1 MMNAR
6 ERVRLALTC
15 QPPDRIPVSLGFFSQ
30 SLPGIPDADEHF
42 GLDVRFAEFSP
53 PAGQDDF
60 LRYLRRLPSDVHVGS
75 TAQLR
80 IYHEWDY
87 HPQTAGGRLSGV
99 SSVAELAEA
108 YFPDLTSPQ
117 RYAGLAKQVQRWQ
130 EQGLA
135 VAGSPP
141 HLGGELF
148 ESAYRLRGFQQFL
161 LDLKERPALANYLL
175 DQLAAV
181 TIHNALV
188 LAQAG
193 VDVLLLDDD
202 VAMPTGL
209 IISPAMWRAYFKP
222 RLRSIIELAR
232 EAAPDLLIFYHS
244 DGDFTRLLPDLV
256 EIGVNVINPVQP
268 DCMDAASIK
277 AQFGDRLALWG
288 TVGTANAWDLGT
300 PDQIRAE
307 VRQRSEQLGPAG
319 LLLAPA
325 YDIDFAPQENV
336 VAFVEAVRENH
347 LTIEAPSLALHT

>member
-1 MMNAR
+1 MNAR

-15 QPPDRIPVSLGFFSQ
+15 QRPDRIPVSLGFFSQ

-42 GLDVRFAEFSP
+42 GLDVRYAEWSP

-60 LRYLRRLPSDVHVGS
+60 LRYLRRLPPDVHIGT

-80 IYHEWDY
+80 TYHEWDY
-87 HPQTAGGRLSGV
+87 HPQVAGGRLSGAN
-99 SSVAELAEA
+99 SVAELAEA

-117 RYAGLAKQVQRWQ
+117 RYAGLAGQVQRWHG
-130 EQGLA
+130 QGLA

-148 ESAYRLRGFQQFL
+148 ESAWRLRGFEQFM
-161 LDLKERPALANYLL
+161 LDLKERPALATYLL
-175 DQLAAV
+175 DQLTAV
-181 TIHNALV
+181 TVHNALV

-202 VAMPTGL
+202 VAMPTDL
-209 IISPAMWRAYFKP
+209 IISPPMWREVFKP
-222 RLRSIIELAR
+222 RLRTIIQLAR
-232 EAAPDLLIFYHS
+232 EAAPDLLVFYHS
-244 DGDFTRLLPDLV
+244 DGNFTRLIADLV

-268 DCMDAASIK
+268 DCMDAAAIK
-277 AQFGDRLALWG
+277 AEFGDRLALWG
-288 TVGTANAWDLGT
+288 TVGSASAWDCGA

-307 VRQRSEQLGPAG
+307 VRQRIDQLGPAG

-325 YDIDFAPQENV
+325 YDIDFTPIENV
-336 VAFVEAVRENH
+336 TTFVQSAWEFG
-347 LTIEAPSLALHT
+347 SGGG

>member
-1 MMNAR
+1 MNAR
-6 ERVRLALTC
+6 DRVRLALAC
-15 QPPDRIPVSLGFFSQ
+15 QRPDRIPVSLGFFSQ
-30 SLPGIPDADEHF
+30 SLPGIPGADEHF
-42 GLDVRFAEFSP
+42 NLDVRYAEWIP

-60 LRYLRRLPSDVHVGS
+60 LRYLRRLPPDVHVG
-75 TAQLR
+75 TAAQLR

-87 HPQTAGGRLSGV
+87 HPEVAGGRLSGAG
-99 SSVAELAEA
+99 SVAELAEA

-117 RYAGLAKQVQRWQ
+117 RYAGLAGQVQRWH
-130 EQGLA
+130 EEGLA

-161 LDLKERPALANYLL
+161 LDLVERPALANYLL
-175 DQLAAV
+175 DQLTAV

-193 VDVLLLDDD
+193 VDILLLDDD

-209 IISPAMWRAYFKP
+209 ILSPTTWREYFQP
-222 RLRSIIELAR
+222 RLRSIIQLAR
-232 EAAPDLLIFYHS
+232 EAAPDLLVFYHS
-244 DGDFTRLLPDLV
+244 DGNFTRLLPDLV

-268 DCMDAASIK
+268 DCMDAAAIK
-277 AQFGDRLALWG
+277 AEFGDRLALWG
-288 TVGTANAWDLGT
+288 TVGTASVWDFGG

-307 VRQRSEQLGPAG
+307 VRQRIEQLGPAG

-325 YDIDFAPQENV
+325 YDIDFTPLDNIN
-336 VAFVEAVRENH
+336 AFVAAAHEFGASV
-347 LTIEAPSLALHT
+347 

>member
-15 QPPDRIPVSLGFFSQ
+15 EHPDRIPVSLGFFSQ
-30 SLPGIPDADEHF
+30 SLPGISDADEHF
-42 GLDVRFAEFSP
+42 GTDVRYAEFSP

-60 LRYLRRLPSDVHVGS
+60 LRYLRRLPPDVHVGS

-87 HPQTAGGRLSGV
+87 HPETPGGRLSEAR
-99 SSVAELAEA
+99 SVAELAEA
-108 YFPDLTSPQ
+108 VFPDLTNPQ
-117 RYAGLAKQVQRWQ
+117 RYASLADQVQRWH
-130 EQGLA
+130 EAGLA
-135 VAGSPP
+135 VASSPP

-175 DQLAAV
+175 DQLTAV

-209 IISPAMWRAYFKP
+209 MISPATWREFFQP

-244 DGDFTRLLPDLV
+244 DGDFTRLIPDLV
-256 EIGVNVINPVQP
+256 ATGVNVINPVQP
-268 DCMDAASIK
+268 DCIDAAAIK
-277 AQFGDRLALWG
+277 AEFGDRLALWG

-300 PDQIRAE
+300 PDLIRAE
-307 VRQRSEQLGPAG
+307 VRQRIEQLGPSG

-325 YDIDFAPQENV
+325 YDIDFTPLQNIK
-336 VAFVEAVRENH
+336 AFVEAAREFGRV
-347 LTIEAPSLALHT
+347 S

>member
-1 MMNAR
+1 MNSR

-15 QPPDRIPVSLGFFSQ
+15 QRPDRIPLSLGFFGQ

-42 GLDVRFAEFSP
+42 DLDVRYVEFSP

-60 LRYLRRLPSDVHVGS
+60 LRYLRRLPPDVHIG
-75 TAQLR
+75 TTTQLR
-80 IYHEWDY
+80 TYHEWDY
-87 HPQTAGGRLSGV
+87 HPEIAGGRLSGAG
-99 SSVAELAEA
+99 SVAELAEA

-117 RYAGLAKQVQRWQ
+117 RYASLGEQVRRWRDR
-130 EQGLA
+130 GLA

-148 ESAYRLRGFQQFL
+148 ESAWRMRGFEQFM
-161 LDLKERPALANYLL
+161 LDLKERPALATYLL
-175 DQLAAV
+175 DQLTAV

-209 IISPAMWRAYFKP
+209 LFSPAIWRGYFKP
-222 RLRSIIELAR
+222 RLLSIISAAR
-232 EAAPDLLIFYHS
+232 EAAPDLLVFYHS
-244 DGDFTRLLPDLV
+244 DGDFTRLIPDLV

-268 DCMDAASIK
+268 DCMDAAAIK
-277 AQFGDRLALWG
+277 AEFGDRLALWG
-288 TVGTANAWDLGT
+288 TVGSASAWDFGA

-307 VRQRSEQLGPAG
+307 VRQRIEQLGPAG

-325 YDIDFAPQENV
+325 YDIDFTPPENIA
-336 VAFVEAVRENH
+336 AFVEAARG
-347 LTIEAPSLALHT
+347 

>member
-1 MMNAR
+1 MNSR

-15 QPPDRIPVSLGFFSQ
+15 QRPDRIPLSLGFFSQ

-42 GLDVRFAEFSP
+42 NLDVRFAEWSP

-60 LRYLRRLPSDVHVGS
+60 LRYLRRLPPDVHVGS
-75 TAQLR
+75 ASQLR

-87 HPQTAGGRLSGV
+87 HPQTPGGRLSGV

-117 RYAGLAKQVQRWQ
+117 RYAGLAEQVQRWH
-130 EQGLA
+130 EAGLA

-161 LDLKERPALANYLL
+161 LDLVERPALATYLL
-175 DQLAAV
+175 DQLTAV

-209 IISPAMWRAYFKP
+209 LISPATWREFFQP

-244 DGDFTRLLPDLV
+244 DGDFTRLIPDLV

-268 DCMDAASIK
+268 DCMYAAAIK
-277 AQFGDRLALWG
+277 AEFGDRLALWG
-288 TVGTANAWDLGT
+288 TVGTASAWDLGT
-300 PDQIRAE
+300 PDLIRAE
-307 VRQRSEQLGPAG
+307 VRQRIEQLGPAG

-325 YDIDFAPQENV
+325 YDVDFTPLQNIE
-336 VAFVEAVRENH
+336 AFVEAAREFGRV
-347 LTIEAPSLALHT
+347 S